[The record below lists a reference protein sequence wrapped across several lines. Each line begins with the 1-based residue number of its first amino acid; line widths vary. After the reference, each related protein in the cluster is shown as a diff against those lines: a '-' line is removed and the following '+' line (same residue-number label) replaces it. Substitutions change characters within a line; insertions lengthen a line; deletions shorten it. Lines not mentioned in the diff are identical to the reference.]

1 MEESSFKNLST
12 SIKQVFESE
21 NAIKNIFDI
30 LDKESRLNFSL
41 CCKKLYSYFQKRN
54 KILKTEIKVPHT
66 CYLKTIDI
74 SNLKNILIKYKN
86 ITVVDALY
94 NDEIFK
100 VLSKENLINLE
111 RLEISCI
118 RGNIDIIKN
127 MTSLK
132 ELYLEWNYQPDDVTN
147 LSILSN
153 FINLEK
159 LSLRDGK
166 ITDIEFIKDLKKLKV
181 LSLIKTSIRTKDTL
195 DMDYDLKK
203 YHLILEE
210 LLYITPIS
218 YCTNLTELKLLSLNI
233 KYIEPI
239 N

>member
-100 VLSKENLINLE
+100 VLSEENLINLE

-118 RGNIDIIKN
+118 RGNIDI
-127 MTSLK
+127 
-132 ELYLEWNYQPDDVTN
+132 P
-147 LSILSN
+147 
-153 FINLEK
+153 
-159 LSLRDGK
+159 
-166 ITDIEFIKDLKKLKV
+166 
-181 LSLIKTSIRTKDTL
+181 
-195 DMDYDLKK
+195 
-203 YHLILEE
+203 
-210 LLYITPIS
+210 
-218 YCTNLTELKLLSLNI
+218 
-233 KYIEPI
+233 
-239 N
+239 